1 MDWIYVTP
9 GQLAEWRSMTHEQLV
24 QECAKLEDGRRA
36 CSDEVDDMIEDRLR
50 LSLKARRRSRA

>member
-24 QECAKLEDGRRA
+24 QECAKLEDDRRA
-36 CSDEVDDMIEDRLR
+36 CSDEVDDMIEDQQRR
-50 LSLKARRRSRA
+50 ARA